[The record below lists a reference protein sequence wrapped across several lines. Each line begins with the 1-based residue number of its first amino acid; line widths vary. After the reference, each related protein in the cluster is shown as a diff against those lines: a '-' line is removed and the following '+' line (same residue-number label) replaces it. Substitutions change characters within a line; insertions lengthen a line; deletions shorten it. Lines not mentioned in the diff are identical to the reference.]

1 MSNVDEGG
9 SNNIEIAF
17 VIFRSMEGRE
27 RSLYAYNIPRTFTWH
42 LIGDLRI
49 YGGNVVI
56 FKINYIFWKK
66 RVWKCCYDKRK
77 PGERYIPEFMGKY

>member
-27 RSLYAYNIPRTFTWH
+27 RSLYAYNIPRTFTWR
-42 LIGDLRI
+42 LKNL
-49 YGGNVVI
+49 
-56 FKINYIFWKK
+56 W
-66 RVWKCCYDKRK
+66 WKCCYDKRK